1 MNLNKR
7 ILFTFL
13 PFILLAVVATGTA
26 QSSGT
31 SGDNAI
37 GWTLYESFE
46 GSLNSLGQVN
56 RLDSTAGYNFNKY
69 FGLDAGLP
77 VYFVN
82 ASSST
87 SGTRSAN
94 ALGDAYVDLKLT
106 VKNPLVN
113 YGSTLR
119 GSVPTGDTNKGLSSG
134 RATFDWTN
142 HFDRKFGR
150 VTPFANLGIANTVS
164 DTRFFVRPFTT
175 LGTVGHFEAGA
186 EFELLP
192 LLNFAASAYD
202 VAPTGQQKIFS
213 KLATQQMTTTITRGR
228 VFTTAHETVGGAD
241 LASDNG
247 FSVGFNSSPL
257 PFLDLGINYTRSVHF
272 RLDTL
277 SYGVGVN
284 VGYIVRK
291 AKGK

>member
-1 MNLNKR
+1 MDLNKR

-13 PFILLAVVATGTA
+13 PFILLALAATGAA
-26 QSSGT
+26 QSSAA
-31 SGDNAI
+31 SGDNAK

-46 GSLNSLGQVN
+46 GSSNSLGQVN
-56 RLDSTAGYNFNKY
+56 RLDSTAGYNFNQY
-69 FGLDAGLP
+69 FGVDAGFP

-87 SGTRSAN
+87 SGTRSGN
-94 ALGDAYVDLKLT
+94 GLGDAYVDLKLT
-106 VKNPLVN
+106 LRNPLVN

-142 HFDRKFGR
+142 HFDRRFGR

-186 EFELLP
+186 EFEFLP
-192 LLNFAASAYD
+192 FLNFAASAYD
-202 VAPTGQQKIFS
+202 VLPTGQQKIFS
-213 KLATQQMTTTITRGR
+213 KIVTQPGTVTTGPC
-228 VFTTAHETVGGAD
+228 VFQSARTVGTAD

-272 RLDTL
+272 RLDTV
-277 SYGVGVN
+277 SFGVGVN

>member
-13 PFILLAVVATGTA
+13 PFILLALAATGAA
-26 QSSGT
+26 QSSGA
-31 SGDNAI
+31 SGDNAK

-46 GSLNSLGQVN
+46 GSSNSFGQVN

-69 FGLDAGLP
+69 FGVDAGVP

-94 ALGDAYVDLKLT
+94 GLGDAYVDLKLT

-142 HFDRKFGR
+142 HFDRRFGR

-164 DTRFFVRPFTT
+164 DTRVFVRPFTS

-192 LLNFAASAYD
+192 FLNFAASAYD

-213 KLATQQMTTTITRGR
+213 KIATQQVTTTTIRGR
-228 VFTTAHETVGGAD
+228 ETVGSAD

-272 RLDTL
+272 RLDTV